1 MDGASVGAQVMIHN
15 THQCTMQ
22 DEWCVEKKLFF
33 FFFLAIFLSQ
43 WDITRVIN
51 YVLISVVFFIFQK
64 KEINNV
70 FFNLLKPYGQG

>member
-22 DEWCVEKKLFF
+22 DEMVCGKETFF
-33 FFFLAIFLSQ
+33 FFFGAIFLSQ

-64 KEINNV
+64 KEIING
-70 FFNLLKPYGQG
+70 FF